1 MRFKELIDKLNKPND
16 GTRSLFESI
25 AIPEVEL
32 ALQDWNKT
40 NHAGVLIG
48 GCAVGY
54 YTRPRAT
61 TDVDI
66 LFLVKDDIPIIV
78 NGFKKTRNGAFQ
90 HNKTHVEIEV
100 LSPST
105 INISHELVKK
115 VFDTAIIA
123 NKIKVASPS
132 SLVALKLQRLKS
144 HDIGDIAELIKTG
157 KVDLTGYP
165 LSKKNLED
173 FEEIKNRF
181 I

>member
-25 AIPEVEL
+25 AIPEVEK
-32 ALQDWNKT
+32 ALQDWNNS
-40 NHAGVLIG
+40 NHSGVLIG

-61 TDVDI
+61 TDIDI
-66 LFLVKDDIPIIV
+66 LFLVKDDIPGLV
-78 NGFKKTRNGAFQ
+78 SGFKRIRQGAFQ
-90 HNKTHVEIEV
+90 HNATHVEIEV
-100 LSPST
+100 LSPNS

-115 VFDTAIIA
+115 VFDTALVS
-123 NKIKVASPS
+123 NKVKIASPS

-157 KVDLTGYP
+157 KVDLSDYP
-165 LSKKNLED
+165 LSKKNLKD
-173 FEEIKNRF
+173 FDEIKERF
-181 I
+181 V